1 MRVLRV
7 LLIVLAYGSF
17 SCTTDEG
24 SDEGA
29 GAISAEALP
38 QHMAELTQVF
48 KAGRLAEAY
57 SRYLPPSYAHDIEE
71 LLTTLQGGLA
81 EAEFQ
86 RLQGLLRK
94 FGTALAE
101 RLRGE
106 AEAEPALAVLATKA
120 DDLPEAF
127 GLATYDEFR
136 QMTVQG
142 WLSHLEG
149 AFLREW
155 FTAAPMR
162 ERLGEQ
168 DFSLGSVEGDY
179 AELKIRRSGSDGS
192 PVEEKEAYVLVE
204 GKWVTASMAS
214 NWERNI
220 TGLRRQLDEQLQRKS
235 ESPDVFLEQIA
246 ALEGQVGL
254 MAAAAPGL
262 LRSWIAGD
270 RGAATPQS
278 REE

>member
-7 LLIVLAYGSF
+7 LPLVLACVSF

-24 SDEGA
+24 SDGGP

-38 QHMAELTQVF
+38 QHMAELTEVF

-57 SRYLPPSYAHDIEE
+57 SRYLPPSYARDIEG
-71 LLTTLQGGLA
+71 LLATLKDGLN
-81 EAEFQ
+81 EADFQ

-120 DDLPEAF
+120 DDLPGAF

-136 QMTVQG
+136 RMTVQG
-142 WLSHLEG
+142 WLAHLEE

-162 ERLGEQ
+162 EHLGEQ

-179 AELKIRRSGSDGS
+179 AELKIRRSGSEGD

-214 NWERNI
+214 SWERSI
-220 TGLRRQLDEQLQRKS
+220 TDLRRQLDEQLQRKS
-235 ESPDVFLEQIA
+235 EFPDVFLEQIVF
-246 ALEGQVGL
+246 LEGQVGS

-270 RGAATPQS
+270 RGAATPQI
-278 REE
+278 RE